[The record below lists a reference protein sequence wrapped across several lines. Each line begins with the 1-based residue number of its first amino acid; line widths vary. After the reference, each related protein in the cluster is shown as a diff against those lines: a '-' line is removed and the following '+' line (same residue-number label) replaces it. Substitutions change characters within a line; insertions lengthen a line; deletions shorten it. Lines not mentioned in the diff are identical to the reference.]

1 MPFFSLS
8 AKVNFEDDVLPLL
21 QDYCMDCHGPEKQ
34 KSGFRVDRRVY
45 LLKGGDSGFPA
56 VVTGDLKKS
65 FLLELIK
72 SKDPEER
79 MPPKGDPLFD
89 DEIALLEQWIKEGA
103 VWPGQMDDK
112 LEEGTDHWSF
122 LPVSRPEVPKFGS
135 SRRCLSR

>member
-1 MPFFSLS
+1 
-8 AKVNFEDDVLPLL
+8 
-21 QDYCMDCHGPEKQ
+21 MDCHGPEKQ

-122 LPVSRPEVPKFGS
+122 LPVEKPKVPKGADHPVDAFLD
-135 SRRCLSR
+135 SRLKKEKIPRQPVR